1 MFKQL
6 LFGIITIASFGFF
19 FYNFNRFL
27 RFLRLAKKENR
38 FDRFGTRIKNTL
50 KIALF
55 QSKILREPVAG
66 IVHVMIFW
74 GFLAL
79 LFSASE
85 AVFQGFYPNFSWSFL
100 GPFYSVISLSNDLFC
115 VFVAIAVIFA
125 FLRRYIFK
133 VKRLQ
138 GDKKEML
145 DAFIVLSSIFVI
157 VVALLF
163 QNATKIV
170 LNGKEEY
177 AIQPFA
183 NAISGIFSFE
193 NAALLHEIFWWLHIL
208 WIYGFMN
215 YLYYSKHFHVF
226 TSFQNV
232 FLREPEHFFKPT
244 KIDFEA
250 ENIEK
255 FGALDFE
262 DLSWKSVHDGFSCTH
277 CGRCDS
283 VCPAN
288 LTGKILSPRE
298 IIIQIRKRAT
308 EKGSLLLKPSGND
321 TGIVHPKRKEI
332 FERKFIG
339 DYQKWEALWQCT
351 TCGACMMECPLT
363 IEHLHPIIE
372 MRRSQVLME
381 SNFPSLLQ
389 NVFNALENNFAP
401 WQFPSAER
409 GDWAKDLN
417 VKIARENPEFDYLF
431 WVGCAGSFDDR
442 AKKIARAFAK
452 ILQIAKID
460 FAILGPE
467 EMCNG
472 DVARRTGNEYLAD
485 YLIKMNIETFKRY
498 NIKKILTICPHCFNI
513 LKNEYPDYGFKAEII
528 HHTQFIE
535 TLIEEGRI
543 KIKSSVNG
551 KITYHDSCYLGR
563 YNNIYL
569 EPRNIVK
576 RVSNGNF
583 VETKRAKDKGLCC
596 GAGGGMMFLEE
607 TQGKRVNIERIEELL
622 QTNAKTITANCPFCM
637 TMLTD
642 GVKAKGLED
651 EIKVKDIAEIIVEN
665 IETTE

>member
-1 MFKQL
+1 MLKQIIFG
-6 LFGIITIASFGFF
+6 LFTIFAFGFL
-19 FYNFNRFL
+19 FYNLNRFSKI
-27 RFLRLAKKENR
+27 LRLCRKER
-38 FDRFGTRIKNTL
+38 RTDRFGLRVKNAI

-55 QSKILREPVAG
+55 QSKILREPFAG
-66 IVHVMIFW
+66 IVHVLIFW

-85 AVFQGFYPNFSWSFL
+85 AVFQGFYPKFSWSFL
-100 GPFYSVISLSNDLFC
+100 GPLFTVISFSNDVFC
-115 VFVAIAVIFA
+115 VFVAIAVIIA
-125 FLRRYIFK
+125 LLRRYVFR

-138 GDKKEML
+138 GDSKEMF
-145 DAFIVLSSIFVI
+145 DAAVVLVSILII
-157 VVALLF
+157 VVALLL
-163 QNATKIV
+163 QNSTKI
-170 LNGKEEY
+170 NFEGQEEY
-177 AIQPFA
+177 AFQPFA
-183 NAISGIFSFE
+183 Q
-193 NAALLHEIFWWLHIL
+193 ALSTFFPVNSAKVLHEIFWWVHIL
-208 WIYGFMN
+208 WIYVFMN

-226 TSFQNV
+226 TSIQNV
-232 FLREPEHFFKPT
+232 FFREPEYFFKPT
-244 KIDFEA
+244 RIDFEA

-255 FGALDFE
+255 FGVQDFE

-288 LTGKILSPRE
+288 LTGKVLSPRN
-298 IIIQIRKRAT
+298 IIIQIRQRAT
-308 EKGSLLLKPSGND
+308 EKGTILLKFKDKSNIPERSQKVLD
-321 TGIVHPKRKEI
+321 KR
-332 FERKFIG
+332 FIG
-339 DYQKWEALWQCT
+339 DYQNWEALWQCT

-389 NVFNALENNFAP
+389 NVFNSLENNFAP

-409 GDWAKDLN
+409 GEWAKDLN
-417 VKIARENPEFDYLF
+417 IKVASENPQFEYLF
-431 WVGCAGSFDDR
+431 WVGCAGSFDER
-442 AKKIARAFAK
+442 AKKIARAFSK
-452 ILQIAKID
+452 ILQLADVD

-485 YLIKMNIETFKRY
+485 FLIKSNIETMNRY
-498 NIKKILTICPHCFNI
+498 NVKKILTICPHCYNI
-513 LKNEYPDYGFKAEII
+513 FKNEYPDYGFKAEVI

-535 TLIEEGRI
+535 KLIYEGKI
-543 KIKSSVNG
+543 KIKSSLENKV
-551 KITYHDSCYLGR
+551 TYHDSCYLGR
-563 YNNIYL
+563 YNNIYFA
-569 EPRNIVK
+569 PRNIIK
-576 RVSNGNF
+576 RLYDGNL
-583 VETKRAKDKGLCC
+583 VEAKRTGDKGLCC

-622 QTNAKTITANCPFCM
+622 DTKANTIAANCPFCM

-651 EIKVKDIAEIIVEN
+651 EVKVKDIAEIVLEN
-665 IETTE
+665 IETNK